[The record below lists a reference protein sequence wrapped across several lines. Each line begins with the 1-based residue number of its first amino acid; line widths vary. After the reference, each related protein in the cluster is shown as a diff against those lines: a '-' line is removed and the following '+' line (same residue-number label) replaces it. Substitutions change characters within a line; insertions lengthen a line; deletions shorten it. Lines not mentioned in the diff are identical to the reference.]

1 MFHCTTYDAV
11 KAGKVTDV
19 YFARTREILKAEGLD
34 KRVKAEFIAK
44 SLPRDWTWAVL
55 AGVEEVASLV
65 SGMDLDVRTMAEGT
79 IFRQFFDPGSRSS
92 RSRGCTP
99 TSVCTRRSSSA

>member
-44 SLPRDWTWAVL
+44 SLPREWISMFGPWQK
-55 AGVEEVASLV
+55 G
-65 SGMDLDVRTMAEGT
+65 
-79 IFRQFFDPGSRSS
+79 QFFDPGSRSS

-99 TSVCTRRSSSA
+99 TSACTRRSSSA